1 MLRRLSTNNSLQT
14 KETLMYRSLGMAVIA
29 LAAISLTAETSLAF
43 GLGGRAGKSG
53 WPGASVAAVP
63 AKSRGTATPAVK
75 KLSPKAGAACFRS
88 CMHGVSGA
96 GWGNFC
102 DSACYGN

>member
-1 MLRRLSTNNSLQT
+1 
-14 KETLMYRSLGMAVIA
+14 MYRSLGIAVIV
-29 LAAISLTAETSLAF
+29 LAAISIPAETSLA
-43 GLGGRAGKSG
+43 GPGGRAGKSG
-53 WPGASVAAVP
+53 WPIASVVP
-63 AKSRGTATPAVK
+63 VSAKSGGTATPAVK
-75 KLSPKAGAACFRS
+75 KLSPKAGAACFRN